1 MSVLDLQNE
10 IDQLRKK
17 LGDFEDEPLTLQ
29 NPSESDDDVKEDK
42 KEEVN
47 DVKEDKK
54 EEVNDVKDDKK
65 EEVNDVNDDKDDDV
79 KDDKKEEVNDVNDVK
94 DDDVKDDKKE
104 EVNDVN
110 DVKDDDVK
118 DDKKDEVNDVKER
131 TEVPHYI
138 PLTKEDKK
146 LVKETYTKAR
156 ENLKVFEEIM
166 NRIIQENKDLDLN
179 DEELDEIENAYEIE
193 FNTFKDNFKKII
205 NKLPK
210 GLDLKEDQYEMLE
223 KRIDLVEKRY

>member
-47 DVKEDKK
+47 EDKEDKK
-54 EEVNDVKDDKK
+54 EEVN
-65 EEVNDVNDDKDDDV
+65 
-79 KDDKKEEVNDVNDVK
+79 
-94 DDDVKDDKKE
+94 DVKDDKKE

-166 NRIIQENKDLDLN
+166 NRIIQ
-179 DEELDEIENAYEIE
+179 
-193 FNTFKDNFKKII
+193 
-205 NKLPK
+205 
-210 GLDLKEDQYEMLE
+210 
-223 KRIDLVEKRY
+223 